1 MIASLL
7 CNVLTVSPHIVFPSP
22 FSSSFSEV
30 LKQSRQRTGRPGRR
44 APLIEVAYF
53 WRALIFGRR
62 RFRQSEALSRG
73 ISWLRRIVSHTSVW
87 ARDRK
92 SPSARKSPGWSTEVG
107 PGWLARKTSGR
118 RTEVG
123 RLQAHAR
130 KSSGASE
137 VARLAQGYFGKSGAA
152 APHVLVV

>member
-1 MIASLL
+1 MITSSL
-7 CNVLTVSPHIVFPSP
+7 CNILTVLPHIVFPSP

-30 LKQSRQRTGRPGRR
+30 LKQSRQRTGRPGCR

-53 WRALIFGRR
+53 WRTLIFGRR
-62 RFRQSEALSRG
+62 RFRQSEALSRS

-118 RTEVG
+118 RTEVT
-123 RLQAHAR
+123 RLVQGSR
-130 KSSGASE
+130 SSAGACTE
-137 VARLAQGYFGKSGAA
+137 VVGSIGSR
-152 APHVLVV
+152 